1 MIRSQQGRG
10 GREREGGLARLESWL
25 LNCYLRSHNTDAS
38 AVDLNSDN
46 QHTLEYV
53 LEYAPR
59 NMILI
64 KQYINILEY
73 VPRFVLECVPFS

>member
-25 LNCYLRSHNTDAS
+25 LCYLRSHNTDAS
-38 AVDLNSDN
+38 AVDPNSDN

-64 KQYINILEY
+64 KQYISILGY
-73 VPRFVLECVPFS
+73 VPRFVLEYVPFS